1 MDPKTVADVVS
12 AGSDNPVAIIG
23 VLIPIVAIVM
33 GLGIGMLK
41 IWLDF
46 RKKRDILQA
55 HHAERMAAIEKGIEL
70 PSLPPGFYSNE
81 SSQVTP
87 EMLQQ
92 EFKGRASGLHYL
104 RSGLMWL
111 LIGIAI
117 SVALY
122 ADHDVGEHGA
132 AWWGGVP
139 AAFGLSKLLFY
150 FIANRK
156 IAGDKA
162 PSDSSTAKE

>member
-1 MDPKTVADVVS
+1 VDPNTVAQ
-12 AGSDNPVAIIG
+12 AITRGSQDPVAIIG

-46 RKKRDILQA
+46 RKKREILQA
-55 HHAERMAAIEKGIEL
+55 HHAERMAAIDKGIEL
-70 PSLPPGFYSNE
+70 PALPPGFYGAEGTSLP
-81 SSQVTP
+81 P
-87 EMLQQ
+87 ELLQQ
-92 EFKGRASGLHYL
+92 ELKGRQAGLHYL

-111 LIGIAI
+111 LVGIAI
-117 SVALY
+117 GVALY
-122 ADHDVGEHGA
+122 ADHDVGDRSA

-150 FIANRK
+150 FIANRNG
-156 IAGDKA
+156 AGAAVPGD
-162 PSDSSTAKE
+162 PSKPKE

>member
-1 MDPKTVADVVS
+1 MDPSSVADAIAKVPV
-12 AGSDNPVAIIG
+12 DPVAILG
-23 VLIPIVAIVM
+23 VMIPIVAIVM

-41 IWLDF
+41 LWLDY
-46 RKKRDILQA
+46 RKKREILQA
-55 HHAERMAAIEKGIEL
+55 HHAERMAAIEKGIDL
-70 PSLPPGFYSNE
+70 PPLPSQFYGSEAQSLPPEEQLRGRHIG
-81 SSQVTP
+81 
-87 EMLQQ
+87 LQ
-92 EFKGRASGLHYL
+92 YL

-122 ADHDVGEHGA
+122 ANHDHDAHNA

-150 FIANRK
+150 FIANRMN
-156 IAGDKA
+156 AAADA
-162 PSDSSTAKE
+162 RSDQGKPKE